1 MSKVINTPRLINET
15 LYFKSI
21 TNGYYDYKMSSEE
34 INDLVKQLNHPDQNF
49 CNDPEELTSRIY
61 DQDLAKDIQ
70 TYGGDKPYMHGTI
83 YSINSYQEAK
93 NIALKLWEEQYEN
106 TKHKLY

>member
-1 MSKVINTPRLINET
+1 
-15 LYFKSI
+15 
-21 TNGYYDYKMSSEE
+21 
-34 INDLVKQLNHPDQNF
+34 
-49 CNDPEELTSRIY
+49 
-61 DQDLAKDIQ
+61 
-70 TYGGDKPYMHGTI
+70 MHGTI